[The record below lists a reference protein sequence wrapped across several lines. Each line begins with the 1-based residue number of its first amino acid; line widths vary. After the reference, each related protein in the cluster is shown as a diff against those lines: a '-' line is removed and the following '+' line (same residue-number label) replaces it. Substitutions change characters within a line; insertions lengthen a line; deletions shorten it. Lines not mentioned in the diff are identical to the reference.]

1 MRVLAFLAAG
11 AALAFASTAAA
22 SPREEADDRFTEVLY
37 TVNYS
42 RAVEGAV
49 VEGGSGAPIMLAN
62 PGNAA
67 AIVVGC
73 ERSCISVQVT
83 LRVAGMPDL
92 ALRSTNQRL
101 ILDIPAAYTRS
112 LSNFELDIDVACGG
126 SACVHR
132 WAMLTRGVAQT
143 MQSRGLPRPITEAE
157 WTRAGETVPL
167 SQITWAQTPTADD
180 MRFFYPVRQ
189 WRAQQGGQARL
200 QCLVVE
206 AGALRCRAE
215 GQSAF
220 NDAALRL
227 ATRLRAPEND
237 AAGQPLRNRRVVV
250 PIRFQP
256 AS

>member
-1 MRVLAFLAAG
+1 MTAIWALALHGGAG
-11 AALAFASTAAA
+11 AIAERAYKQ
-22 SPREEADDRFTEVLY
+22 EEAHMAALLD
-37 TVNYS
+37 
-42 RAVEGAV
+42 EGA
-49 VEGGSGAPIMLAN
+49 
-62 PGNAA
+62 
-67 AIVVGC
+67 
-73 ERSCISVQVT
+73 
-83 LRVAGMPDL
+83 
-92 ALRSTNQRL
+92 
-101 ILDIPAAYTRS
+101 
-112 LSNFELDIDVACGG
+112 
-126 SACVHR
+126 
-132 WAMLTRGVAQT
+132 AMLTRGVAQT

>member
-1 MRVLAFLAAG
+1 MRVLALLAVG
-11 AALAFASTAAA
+11 AALMFAGTAAA
-22 SPREEADDRFTEVLY
+22 SPREEADDRFTEALL

-42 RAVEGAV
+42 HAVEGAV
-49 VEGGSGAPIMLAN
+49 GEGGSGAPFMLAN

-67 AIVVGC
+67 AVVVGC
-73 ERSCISVQVT
+73 ERRCASIQVT

-101 ILDIPAAYTRS
+101 ILDIPAEYTRA

-126 SACVHR
+126 SACVRR
-132 WAMLTRGVAQT
+132 WALLTRGVAQT
-143 MQSRGLPRPITEAE
+143 MQSRGLPRPITDAE

-167 SQITWAQTPTADD
+167 SQIAWAQTPTADD

-189 WRAQQGGQARL
+189 WRAQQAGQARL
-200 QCLVVE
+200 QCLVVQ
-206 AGALRCRAE
+206 AGALRCRAD

-220 NDAALRL
+220 NDAALRIS
-227 ATRLRAPEND
+227 TRLRAPEND
-237 AAGQPLRNRRVVV
+237 ASGQPLLNRRIVV